1 MTRFASYAAT
11 VAASPLSFGARL
23 GRRLF
28 AGRQAAPLIDP
39 ETLPDTLRRDLGFL
53 EGRVAGRRDPR
64 WD

>member
-11 VAASPLSFGARL
+11 VASPLFFGVRL

-28 AGRQAAPLIDP
+28 AGRRAAPLIDP
-39 ETLPDTLRRDLGFL
+39 EALPDTLRHDLGFR
-53 EGRVAGRRDPR
+53 EGRLAGRRDPR